1 MAKYHKHKK
10 VKISAKFS
18 NEIDLIKE
26 YSQILIT

>member
-10 VKISAKFS
+10 VKISANFS
-18 NEIDLIKE
+18 NKIDLIKE